1 MTRPRTRPVPGRGRG
16 RPLLFDDDQ
25 KRAYLKHVESGLN
38 LNEAAAAVGV
48 DRRTVN
54 NHAQT
59 DPAFRAARDTAKKAG
74 RTARW
79 EGKPH
84 DEYRYNHAGCRCT
97 TCCTAARKGRAARR
111 ADTTQPAPDT
121 QQEGPTVIT
130 LPNRDTRPDQHLPPL
145 AAVS

>member
-16 RPLLFDDDQ
+16 RPLLFDEPQ
-25 KRAYLKHVESGLN
+25 KQAYLKHVAAGLT

-54 NHAQT
+54 HHAT
-59 DPAFRAARDTAKKAG
+59 NDTRFREAREEAKQAG

-79 EGKPH
+79 ESKPH
-84 DEYRYNHAGCRCT
+84 DEYRYIHGGCRCPQ
-97 TCCTAARKGRAARR
+97 CTAAASTARAGRR
-111 ADTTQPAPDT
+111 AQAQPPT
-121 QQEGPTVIT
+121 PEHQQEGPTVIT
-130 LPNRDTRPDQHLPPL
+130 MPNRDTRPDQHLPPL